1 MYNGLTWWVLCMN
14 RPAVCVIQYTPWTG
28 ISSYKRGTYFN
39 VFVLHR
45 IQYMWNF
52 IMYIT
57 TVHIITITHYNIA
70 QRVVCTISQPSKVS
84 AHLIIGDFALLFKS
98 VSLTIS
104 GCISLT
110 HTMDQLFLFTSVSVS
125 LTVFFLSLFQL
136 YYRAAD
142 SNFIS
147 QQGVTG
153 CEHSGCWEGMI
164 DPHFQVLPCCH
175 LCYIALPVAQL
186 YLLLVVCPIAICPSY
201 ITWLVFVN
209 DWSSLP
215 CVMCIPIAICHHFCS
230 GHSSLLVRNAPT
242 QITPFTIIYIIT
254 LFAGLV

>member
-1 MYNGLTWWVLCMN
+1 MCL
-14 RPAVCVIQYTPWTG
+14 
-28 ISSYKRGTYFN
+28 
-39 VFVLHR
+39 LHQ

-57 TVHIITITHYNIA
+57 TVHIITITQHYNIA
-70 QRVVCTISQPSKVS
+70 QRVVCTISQPNKVS
-84 AHLIIGDFALLFKS
+84 AQMIIALLFGS
-98 VSLTIS
+98 VSLTVS

-110 HTMDQLFLFTSVSVS
+110 LTMDQLFTSVSVS

-142 SNFIS
+142 SNCIS

-153 CEHSGCWEGMI
+153 GEHSGCWEGMI

-175 LCYIALPVAQL
+175 LCYIALQVAQL

-230 GHSSLLVRNAPT
+230 GHSSLLVRDAPT
-242 QITPFTIIYIIT
+242 QITPSIS
-254 LFAGLV
+254 LQ

>member
-1 MYNGLTWWVLCMN
+1 MCL
-14 RPAVCVIQYTPWTG
+14 
-28 ISSYKRGTYFN
+28 
-39 VFVLHR
+39 LHQ

-52 IMYIT
+52 IMYSA

-84 AHLIIGDFALLFKS
+84 AQLNKGDFALLFKS

-110 HTMDQLFLFTSVSVS
+110 LTMDQLLLFTYVSIS

-136 YYRAAD
+136 YNGAAD
-142 SNFIS
+142 SNCIS

-153 CEHSGCWEGMI
+153 GEHSGCWEGMI

-175 LCYIALPVAQL
+175 LCYIASPVAQL
-186 YLLLVVCPIAICPSY
+186 YLLLVVCPIAIY
-201 ITWLVFVN
+201 VHLI
-209 DWSSLP
+209 LP
-215 CVMCIPIAICHHFCS
+215 GLYLSMIDPHCH
-230 GHSSLLVRNAPT
+230 V
-242 QITPFTIIYIIT
+242 
-254 LFAGLV
+254 

>member
-1 MYNGLTWWVLCMN
+1 MQLSHYHNNTTL
-14 RPAVCVIQYTPWTG
+14 QYCTEG
-28 ISSYKRGTYFN
+28 C
-39 VFVLHR
+39 LH
-45 IQYMWNF
+45 N
-52 IMYIT
+52 IT
-57 TVHIITITHYNIA
+57 A
-70 QRVVCTISQPSKVS
+70 KQGVS
-84 AHLIIGDFALLFKS
+84 AVKQRWFCLAIQICIFDYIRLYFSHSYYGPALTLH
-98 VSLTIS
+98 I
-104 GCISLT
+104 CICIF
-110 HTMDQLFLFTSVSVS
+110 DCV
-125 LTVFFLSLFQL
+125 FLSLFQL

-142 SNFIS
+142 SNCIS

-153 CEHSGCWEGMI
+153 GEHSGCWEGMI

-209 DWSSLP
+209 DWPSLP

-230 GHSSLLVRNAPT
+230 GHSSLGQECSYANHT
-242 QITPFTIIYIIT
+242 KYFITIIHIIIT

>member
-1 MYNGLTWWVLCMN
+1 MN

-28 ISSYKRGTYFN
+28 ISSYKRGTISMCL
-39 VFVLHR
+39 LHQ

-84 AHLIIGDFALLFKS
+84 AQLNKGDFALLFKS

-110 HTMDQLFLFTSVSVS
+110 LTMDQLLPFASVSVS
-125 LTVFFLSLFQL
+125 LTFLFQL
-136 YYRAAD
+136 YFYGAAD
-142 SNFIS
+142 SNCIS

-153 CEHSGCWEGMI
+153 GEHSGCWEGMI

-175 LCYIALPVAQL
+175 LCYIALPVA
-186 YLLLVVCPIAICPSY
+186 
-201 ITWLVFVN
+201 N
-209 DWSSLP
+209 
-215 CVMCIPIAICHHFCS
+215 CI
-230 GHSSLLVRNAPT
+230 
-242 QITPFTIIYIIT
+242 YY
-254 LFAGLV
+254 